1 MSLVAITEMLIRS
14 WLLLP
19 QLVARLFCGAA
30 QSCACLQ
37 EEAEAET
44 EAGVSGHFDFRIE
57 CKLQHGVHAKVW
69 LLVNEI
75 HSQNTLTRRAPG
87 HTYCR
92 TLFHRRRC
100 LGGGGFRR
108 EWFVMQ
114 ELLRYSG

>member
-1 MSLVAITEMLIRS
+1 MFGRCCCSVHGYYFHNS
-14 WLLLP
+14 WQECSAETLSP
-19 QLVARLFCGAA
+19 APAFREE
-30 QSCACLQ
+30 
-37 EEAEAET
+37 EEAE
-44 EAGVSGHFDFRIE
+44 VSGHYDLMAVA
-57 CKLQHGVHAKVW
+57 KLELGVHTIVCILA
-69 LLVNEI
+69 NEI
-75 HSQNTLTRRAPG
+75 HGQPNTLTRRAPG

>member
-1 MSLVAITEMLIRS
+1 MFGRCCYSVHGYYFHNSWQDRS
-14 WLLLP
+14 AEPLSP
-19 QLVARLFCGAA
+19 APAFR
-30 QSCACLQ
+30 
-37 EEAEAET
+37 EEAEAE
-44 EAGVSGHFDFRIE
+44 VLGHFDFRIE

-114 ELLRYSG
+114 ELLGYSG